1 MYKSLAVS
9 LDLLLN
15 QIYLL
20 FFYVYF
26 LFTFRKIL
34 KYSSAQYY
42 QLTKRYYRKK
52 SLKRY
57 QGLSEKDK
65 KQENDKIV
73 LNNTQIFWMMKN
85 KAI

>member
-1 MYKSLAVS
+1 MYKALAVS

-20 FFYVYF
+20 FFYIYY

-34 KYSSAQYY
+34 KDSPAQYY
-42 QLTKRYYRKK
+42 QLTKRNYKNK

-57 QGLSEKDK
+57 QGLSRKDR
-65 KQENDKIV
+65 KQENDKMV

>member
-1 MYKSLAVS
+1 MYKTLAVS

-20 FFYVYF
+20 FFYIYF

-34 KYSSAQYY
+34 KDSSAQYY
-42 QLTKRYYRKK
+42 QLRKRDYKKK
-52 SLKRY
+52 SLKRC

-65 KQENDKIV
+65 KQENDKMV